1 MTTDLLDVI
10 VVGHDG
16 SDGGQLAV
24 QWSGRLAAALG
35 ATVIVVRG
43 YNPLDDLGSATPPVD
58 FAELERQAAARL
70 DEMACAPLREM
81 GVSVRSQL
89 VENDA
94 VSAIVDTA
102 RNEHADLVVV
112 GSHGQTGWRARILGS
127 TATKLPH
134 ELDCPVV
141 IVPLPDPV

>member
-24 QWSGRLAAALG
+24 EWSGRLAAALG
-35 ATVIVVRG
+35 ASVIVVRG
-43 YNPLDDLGSATPPVD
+43 YNPLDDLGSAEPPID

-70 DEMACAPLREM
+70 DDMACAPLRAM
-81 GVSVRSQL
+81 GVSARSLL

-102 RNEHADLVVV
+102 VSEHADLVVV

-141 IVPLPDPV
+141 IVPLPDPA